1 MNAEKVTQAKSVIAA
16 MMEMDTTGKTLIRF
30 VKIANVVH
38 MAA

>member
-1 MNAEKVTQAKSVIAA
+1 MNAEKVTQAKNVIAA
-16 MMEMDTTGKTLIRF
+16 MMEMDTSGKTQAML